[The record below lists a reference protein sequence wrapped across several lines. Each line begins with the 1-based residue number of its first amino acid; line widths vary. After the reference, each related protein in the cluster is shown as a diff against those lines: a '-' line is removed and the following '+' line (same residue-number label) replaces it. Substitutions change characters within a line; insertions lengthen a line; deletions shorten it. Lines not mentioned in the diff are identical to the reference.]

1 MDKVIIFLMQGSC
14 IKGENNED
22 EHSSAPTLPGPPSFR
37 VMLPALLPGIRS
49 AGLGVFIINDQMAI
63 YIKAMLRNSSKPF
76 HLEQE

>member
-22 EHSSAPTLPGPPSFR
+22 EHTLPGPPSFR

-63 YIKAMLRNSSKPF
+63 YIKAMLRNSSKLF